1 MSKKTKLIIGAVLGG
16 AILAGGITAGIVLSS
31 KKDSNESQNK
41 KKLNTNIE
49 NSKSFKESLSDP
61 KYSEIKND
69 YDALV
74 STYSKYLT
82 QGLTDQEYKNHLDKF
97 NQELNKLKARKQAI
111 DNALTT
117 NKQELVDKLTKKVT
131 ESKEYLTE
139 LENSEYKSIKDALS
153 SVISEVEPLVTNN
166 DNVEIT
172 ELNSKLNKLNDALTK
187 AKQDK
192 QSFDQEKTVK
202 ATKTEELKTKISEVN
217 TFLNTLT
224 NDKYSAIKTELTTAK
239 TNAETFQSNIVSKT
253 SNEINTEIVKL
264 NGALTKAKSDKDT
277 KDAEGITFSATNAS
291 VAEPSSTEQSEPK
304 YKLVSFELTS
314 SEALDELDSITK
326 VVVDNNALSIE
337 SKTFKN
343 KAEKKVITVS
353 FKVFENKTY
362 SISGIQ
368 YKTSNELKSFTPL
381 TIQVS
386 GFQEDPEVPENV
398 TVENNLNTIEIPLNN
413 VHEGLS
419 PVMSDDE
426 VVELSSNT
434 YYLYLIKGEK
444 VDKYLPKKIKKD
456 GKLYN
461 IPTNI
466 NQTSLAV
473 TDVSQQKF
481 YEKDLSVVYTLSET
495 QEADEPQNSDTNSLT
510 VMFKVGFVD
519 YNVEAKTHIYN
530 NKLDI
535 DEANSND
542 ALKRHNE
549 TSQNIS
555 TLIDNRPNTNSRW
568 HNWNDYDKDQS
579 NFTNHFTF
587 NKKQNE
593 QTFLINTVELFLKGA
608 QEAKLILPEEIRI
621 LVSED
626 GQTYKEVEHQDKIK
640 HSDFGT
646 ENNDKVLTN
655 GFRNEQNNNASVITI
670 SFEPTFANFIRLQ
683 WKPREKANSTEQS
696 KKHYAWQIGEIKF
709 YDINNKK
716 LDELKSTYINK
727 TNEKES
733 ILTNISNSIEKF
745 KNIDDVSSK
754 RYSLIKQKADD
765 ILTSFNANK
774 ESIKALDGEKFK
786 EQTKPYLDKIKELN
800 TLLMSVNSQNT
811 TKDKGI
817 EVALKSAREI
827 IDNIYTFLKNTPNVN
842 LLEEKITKANE
853 LFDSLVQFINSENKT
868 KTLIFEKV
876 LEVNNK
882 FKEIENS
889 TNMIKNSKTLLSI
902 NSDTVMVKAK
912 TDMNNTYEVSMDLTI
927 HKLKEQENQSLKLK
941 LNQDEEN
948 INITEI
954 DYNTWSGKQ
963 NDNTIS
969 SNSQG
974 GETTENPQNNPMSA
988 TPEDSATDGNSDMSR
1003 TNTSVITKK
1012 IIFTITNNSNQSKT
1026 INLKEVLLGETK
1038 IVDLTQVT
1046 NFVIPGK
1053 TVNPDDTPSSE
1064 PTTQPSAS

>member
-97 NQELNKLKARKQAI
+97 NQELNKLKARKQSI
-111 DNALTT
+111 DNAPTT
-117 NKQELVDKLTKKVT
+117 NKQKLVDKLAKKVT

-187 AKQDK
+187 AKQNK
-192 QSFDQEKTVK
+192 QSFDQEKTAK

-217 TFLNTLT
+217 EFLNTLT
-224 NDKYSAIKTELTTAK
+224 NDKYNAIKTELTTAK
-239 TNAETFQSNIVSKT
+239 TNAETFQTNIASKT
-253 SNEINTEIVKL
+253 SSEINAEIIKL
-264 NGALTKAKSDKDT
+264 NNVLTKAKSDKDT
-277 KDAEGITFSATNAS
+277 KDAEGITFSAANAS
-291 VAEPSSTEQSEPK
+291 FAEPSSTDEQSEPK
-304 YKLVSFELTS
+304 YKLVSFELTG

-326 VVVDNNALSIE
+326 VVVDNNVLSIE

-343 KAEKKVITVS
+343 ETEKKVITVS

-368 YKTSNELKSFTPL
+368 YKTSNEVKSFTPL

-419 PVMSDDE
+419 PVISDDK

-473 TDVSQQKF
+473 TDVQSQKF

-495 QEADEPQNSDTNSLT
+495 QETNEPQNSDTNSLT

-535 DEANSND
+535 DEENSND

-549 TSQNIS
+549 TNHQIS
-555 TLIDNRPNTNSRW
+555 TLINNDTNSNNGRW
-568 HNWNDYDKDQS
+568 HNWNDFNTDQS
-579 NFTNHFTF
+579 NYKNYFTF
-587 NKKQNE
+587 VRKNME
-593 QTFLINTVELFLKGA
+593 ETFLINSVDLYLKA
-608 QEAKLILPEEIRI
+608 ANMEKFVLPKDIKI
-621 LVSED
+621 LVSDD
-626 GQTYKEVEHQDKIK
+626 GQTYTEVQHQDKIL

-646 ENNDKVLTN
+646 ENNENVLTS
-655 GFRNEQNNNASVITI
+655 GFTYENSSVANLVKIT
-670 SFEPTFANFIRLQ
+670 FEPTFAKYIRLR
-683 WKPREKANSTEQS
+683 WTPRELNDSTQEN
-696 KKHYAWQIGEIKF
+696 KKHYAWQISEIKF
-709 YDINNKK
+709 YDINNKN
-716 LDELKSTYINK
+716 LDSLKSTYIDK
-727 TNEKES
+727 TKEKES
-733 ILTNISNSIEKF
+733 ILTNISSFIEKF
-745 KNIDDVSSK
+745 KNISDVDTK
-754 RYSLIKQKADD
+754 RYSLIIQKADD
-765 ILTSFNANK
+765 ILRSFTSKK
-774 ESIKALDGEKFK
+774 ESIKKLDGEKFK
-786 EQTKPYLDKIKELN
+786 EKTKSYLDKIKELN
-800 TLLMSVNSQNT
+800 VLLMSANSQNT

-817 EVALKSAREI
+817 EVALKSARETLSK
-827 IDNIYTFLKNTPNVN
+827 IYTFLNNTPKVIS
-842 LLEEKITKANE
+842 LQEKITKSTQLFNSLDE
-853 LFDSLVQFINSENKT
+853 LINSDNKT
-868 KTLIFEKV
+868 KTSIFDKV
-876 LEVNNK
+876 LEVNTQ
-882 FKEIENS
+882 FKEIEDS
-889 TNMIKNSKTLLSI
+889 VNMIKNSETLLSI
-902 NSDTVMVKAK
+902 NNDSIKVKAK
-912 TDMNNTYEVSMDLTI
+912 ENMNNAYEVSMDLTI
-927 HKLKEQENQSLKLK
+927 HTLKEQENQSLKLK
-941 LNQDEEN
+941 LNQDDEN
-948 INITEI
+948 ITITDI
-954 DYNTWSGKQ
+954 QYNDWSV
-963 NDNTIS
+963 NARP
-969 SNSQG
+969 SNSDSQPSNTG
-974 GETTENPQNNPMSA
+974 TQENPTSSDSSMQN
-988 TPEDSATDGNSDMSR
+988 TPTA
-1003 TNTSVITKK
+1003 TSVDTNSESTLPVTKK
-1012 IIFTITNNSNQSKT
+1012 ITFTITNTSSTKKT
-1026 INLKEVLLGETK
+1026 INLKEILLGETK
-1038 IVDLTQVT
+1038 IIELTDV
-1046 NFVIPGK
+1046 
-1053 TVNPDDTPSSE
+1053 PSFEINGQTTTTDMSE
-1064 PTTQPSAS
+1064 PSVQGS